1 MYTAIYFNTGL
12 EGNDEGVCMLV
23 SSFML
28 FNIHTLMHA
37 CTPACSHAWSILI
50 DHFTAHLR
58 HLRDEC
64 LTSGHKTLRG

>member
-50 DHFTAHLR
+50 DLFTAHLR